1 MYQCENEYW
10 APPNAHASSLCA
22 AQARAL
28 GSLSYNQAV
37 LKVVKA
43 QEAALL
49 EEQLHRS
56 VCPHSITR

>member
-1 MYQCENEYW
+1 MILG
-10 APPNAHASSLCA
+10 SCA

-43 QEAALL
+43 QEAALV

-56 VCPHSITR
+56 IHPHSITG

>member
-1 MYQCENEYW
+1 MILR
-10 APPNAHASSLCA
+10 LCA
-22 AQARAL
+22 TQARAL

-43 QEAALL
+43 LEAALV

-56 VCPHSITR
+56 VHPHSITP